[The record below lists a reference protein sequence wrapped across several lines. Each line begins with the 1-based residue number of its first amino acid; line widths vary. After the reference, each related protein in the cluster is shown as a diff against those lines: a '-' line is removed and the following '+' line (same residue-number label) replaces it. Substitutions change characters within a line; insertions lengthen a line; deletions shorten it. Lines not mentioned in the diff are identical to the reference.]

1 MVLVQRRVDCRGYEI
16 CLNIYFIDVEC
27 EWLQSTANDRRKK
40 FCSKYEGYDELCNCA
55 NPFPLTSISPVVSC
69 VSTPSL
75 LLYLFP
81 CFYL

>member
-1 MVLVQRRVDCRGYEI
+1 MVLVQRWVECRGYEI
-16 CLNIYFIDVEC
+16 CFIFIDVEC

-40 FCSKYEGYDELCNCA
+40 FCSIYEGYDELCNCA

-69 VSTPSL
+69 VSTTSL
-75 LLYLFP
+75 LLYRFP